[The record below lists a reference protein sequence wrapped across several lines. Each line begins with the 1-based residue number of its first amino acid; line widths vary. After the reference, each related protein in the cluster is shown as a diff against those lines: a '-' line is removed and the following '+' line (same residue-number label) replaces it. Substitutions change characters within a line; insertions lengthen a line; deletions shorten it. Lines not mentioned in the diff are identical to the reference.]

1 VFWTLIAA
9 GRPMNLL
16 GYAVCRPVILRYR
29 VVGVRLLRLA
39 YAPFCR
45 QGRARPP
52 SDSDLSIALDRLS
65 HFRVLMLSPVRSFA
79 CSG

>member
-1 VFWTLIAA
+1 
-9 GRPMNLL
+9 M
-16 GYAVCRPVILRYR
+16 
-29 VVGVRLLRLA
+29 VGVRILRLA

-52 SDSDLSIALDRLS
+52 SDSDLSIVLDRLS